1 MKNKFIIILFYI
13 FFIEPSAAEINNLE
27 SKIFKNLR
35 CIVCQGQSIAE
46 SNSDFAQTIKI
57 VVRDKIDQGDNE
69 KEFLDDMKRFKYIK
83 RLLRKYQ
90 DNGPLKERLILNHII
105 VLNNVFGADACSTL
119 LLFKLET
126 SLWKYVKPFMELL
139 NILPDGELKDIK
151 NDEKVESILRNI

>member
-1 MKNKFIIILFYI
+1 MFDKITKKNWLFYAI
-13 FFIEPSAAEINNLE
+13 KNYNVPNLDSE
-27 SKIFKNLR
+27 
-35 CIVCQGQSIAE
+35 Q
-46 SNSDFAQTIKI
+46 
-57 VVRDKIDQGDNE
+57 
-69 KEFLDDMKRFKYIK
+69 EFYEDVKRFKYLK
-83 RLLRKYQ
+83 RLFRKYKTT
-90 DNGPLKERLILNHII
+90 GELKTRLVLNHII